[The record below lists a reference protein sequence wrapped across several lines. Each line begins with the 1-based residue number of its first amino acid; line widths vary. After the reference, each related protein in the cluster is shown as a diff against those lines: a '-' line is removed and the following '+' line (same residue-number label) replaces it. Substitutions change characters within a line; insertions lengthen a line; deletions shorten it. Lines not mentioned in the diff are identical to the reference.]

1 MISPSAG
8 YQSEDQF
15 LADYLERMK
24 EKRVPGPGDTAM
36 KGEVRNDIIGKVE
49 RGVLKV
55 WYGW

>member
-15 LADYLERMK
+15 LADFLERLK
-24 EKRVPGPGDTAM
+24 DKRVPGPGDTAL

-55 WYGW
+55 

>member
-8 YQSEDQF
+8 YRSEEQF
-15 LADYLERMK
+15 LADFLERLK
-24 EKRVPGPGDTAM
+24 EKRAWPGDAAM

-55 WYGW
+55 